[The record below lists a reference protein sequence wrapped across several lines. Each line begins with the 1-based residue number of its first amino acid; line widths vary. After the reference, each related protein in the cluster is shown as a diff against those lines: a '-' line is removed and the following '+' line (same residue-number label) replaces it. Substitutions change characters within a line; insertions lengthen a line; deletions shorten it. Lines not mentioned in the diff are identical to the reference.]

1 LYGFHHIVQDTIV
14 ALTNVTFY
22 MDLFGDTSA
31 VVHYLRAIGY
41 RLGTIIQTGS
51 NFGATQRQDSP
62 FLTEIGSG
70 TMVSDALSIMNTD
83 YSGSSFRVLP
93 VTIGTNNYFGND
105 IAYPAGARTG
115 DNVLLATKVMVPIDG
130 PIRENCGLLGS
141 PPFEIPRSV
150 DRDCQP
156 DRFAD
161 PQFRRARVKAKNR
174 HNLLTA
180 MLFLTVRYAQTLGL
194 LLIGGLA
201 LQAFAPTPPIGLFT
215 EVIVSVVY
223 LQATQILAERM
234 VRGFHRLTP
243 QSCSI
248 YDHYFWTHERLWKLL
263 SGPLYHRPPFN
274 NLLRRLAGVRMGKR
288 VFDDG
293 CSMAEKTL
301 VTIGDDCVLNAQSTI
316 QCHSLEDGQFKSDH
330 IVIGAGVTLGVHAFV
345 HYGARMGDASV
356 LDTNSFLM

>member
-1 LYGFHHIVQDTIV
+1 
-14 ALTNVTFY
+14 
-22 MDLFGDTSA
+22 
-31 VVHYLRAIGY
+31 VHYLRAIGY
-41 RLGTIIQTGS
+41 RLGKIIQTGS

-62 FLTEIGSG
+62 YLTTIGTG

-105 IAYPAGARTG
+105 IAYPAAGRTG

-130 PIRENCGLLGS
+130 PVRENCGLLGS

-150 DRDCQP
+150 MRDADA
-156 DRFAD
+156 DRFSD
-161 PQFRRARVKAKNR
+161 PSVRRVRVKAKNR

-180 MLFLTVRYAQTLGL
+180 TLFLVLRYAQTLGL
-194 LLIGGLA
+194 LLVGGCA
-201 LQAFAPTPPIGLFT
+201 IQSFSGLPQLGLLT
-215 EVIVSVVY
+215 EVVVSAVF
-223 LQATQILAERM
+223 LQATQILAERLT
-234 VRGFHRLTP
+234 RGFRRLTP
-243 QSCSI
+243 WECSI

-263 SGPLYHRPPFN
+263 SVPVFNGTPFKN
-274 NLLRRLAGVRMGKR
+274 VLWRLAGVRMGKR

-316 QCHSLEDGQFKSDH
+316 QCHSLEDGKFKSDH
-330 IVIGAGVTLGVHAFV
+330 IVIGSGVTLGVHAFV
-345 HYGARMGDASV
+345 HYGAYLGDGSV
-356 LDTNSFLM
+356 LDTNSFLMKGEHVNPGEVWSGNPASRVS